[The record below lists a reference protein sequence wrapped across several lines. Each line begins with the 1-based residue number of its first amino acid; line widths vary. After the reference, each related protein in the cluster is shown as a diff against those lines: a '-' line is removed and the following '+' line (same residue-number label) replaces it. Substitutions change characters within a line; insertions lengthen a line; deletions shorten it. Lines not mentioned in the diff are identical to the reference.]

1 MTESTMPATDTASL
15 TLILALA
22 AALILLAIEPTT
34 HKPSRPRP
42 APAPKNGAAANHLM
56 GQVTR
61 AQLAAH
67 PGWGQLDGRGYIPD
81 AATLA
86 RLKDYGEDVRA
97 LVFMGTWCIDSVRE
111 MPRFLRVVDALGWPE
126 ERLAIYALDR
136 SKRDAE
142 GLAERW
148 RVAAIPTFI
157 VLHGESELGRI
168 VERSQRSLEA
178 DLLDIVERRLLDV
191 ARQQDAGAPITPY

>member
-1 MTESTMPATDTASL
+1 MTESAMPATDTTSL

-22 AALILLAIEPTT
+22 AALILLAIEPVT

-67 PGWGQLDGRGYIPD
+67 SGWGQLDGRDYAPD

-86 RLKDYGEDVRA
+86 RLKDYGEDVRVAYLDVDDAA
-97 LVFMGTWCIDSVRE
+97 LSDYPV
-111 MPRFLRVVDALGWPE
+111 LE
-126 ERLAIYALDR
+126 EAVK
-136 SKRDAE
+136 SN
-142 GLAERW
+142 
-148 RVAAIPTFI
+148 
-157 VLHGESELGRI
+157 
-168 VERSQRSLEA
+168 
-178 DLLDIVERRLLDV
+178 RRLPLVLVGDE
-191 ARQQDAGAPITPY
+191 IKTPWSLSFSWIVNELKGLGVVE